1 MLKDSIGY
9 RASLAITTLK
19 SRFAKLLS
27 PYGIAP
33 EQFATLKIISED
45 NEVTQTRIAEL
56 LAKNKTTV
64 GRSIDALV
72 QKGLIDRQDIKNDR
86 RANLITLTAKGE
98 NVLKLAIPIAQK
110 LGETDPEYKDKLKN
124 IGTSARDFG
133 LVASGM
139 GKWGPFFNIDMSGYH
154 DGLTDCRIT
163 SEMFTKMVDFIKEN
177 SDLDISKYQVSRIK
191 KIIL

>member
-9 RASLAITTLK
+9 RASLAATTLK

-27 PYGIAP
+27 PQGIAP

-72 QKGLIDRQDIKNDR
+72 QKGLIDRQDIENDR

-98 NVLKLAIPIAQK
+98 EVLRLAIPIAQK
-110 LGETDPEYKDKLKN
+110 FNETVKSKFDQKEIETFFKVLDLIIELSQDTKIDK
-124 IGTSARDFG
+124 G
-133 LVASGM
+133 
-139 GKWGPFFNIDMSGYH
+139 NIDEV
-154 DGLTDCRIT
+154 I
-163 SEMFTKMVDFIKEN
+163 
-177 SDLDISKYQVSRIK
+177 
-191 KIIL
+191 

>member
-1 MLKDSIGY
+1 MTYMLKDSIGY
-9 RASLAITTLK
+9 RANLAVTTLK
-19 SRFAKLLS
+19 SRFSKLLS
-27 PYGIAP
+27 PYGIAT

-110 LGETDPEYKDKLKN
+110 FNETVKSKLDQKEIETFFKVLDLIIELSQDIN
-124 IGTSARDFG
+124 
-133 LVASGM
+133 LEK
-139 GKWGPFFNIDMSGYH
+139 GK
-154 DGLTDCRIT
+154 
-163 SEMFTKMVDFIKEN
+163 
-177 SDLDISKYQVSRIK
+177 
-191 KIIL
+191 

>member
-9 RASLAITTLK
+9 RANLAVTTLK
-19 SRFAKLLS
+19 SRFSKLLS
-27 PYGIAP
+27 PYGIAT

-110 LGETDPEYKDKLKN
+110 FNETVKSKLDQKEIETFFKVLDLIIELSQDIN
-124 IGTSARDFG
+124 
-133 LVASGM
+133 LEK
-139 GKWGPFFNIDMSGYH
+139 GK
-154 DGLTDCRIT
+154 
-163 SEMFTKMVDFIKEN
+163 
-177 SDLDISKYQVSRIK
+177 
-191 KIIL
+191 